1 MQSSCSVNVRETDV
15 SALGVL
21 VLDEGISRAERREE
35 GKRREKKG
43 FEELCRRERGGEGG
57 EIL

>member
-1 MQSSCSVNVRETDV
+1 
-15 SALGVL
+15 LGVL